1 LRFGIDQAPT
11 AKAFIE
17 RDPCAGGL
25 LSVVGDVDSAWK
37 RNGALALL
45 ARVAA
50 FAVALSAIAV
60 AAPNLAPGL
69 LSAAL
74 HGAGPSPLP
83 AAAPAPPVQ
92 PPALPA
98 APRLDSH
105 HVALAANAEGHF
117 VADAVIDG
125 RTVPVMVDTG
135 ATTVALT
142 DKTARRLGIYP
153 SSAAYTER
161 LATAN
166 GVIMAARVTLDEVRL
181 GSVALRDVTAVI
193 VPGNALPVDLLGM
206 SFLGR
211 LSKFE
216 IAAGQLVLSQ

>member
-1 LRFGIDQAPT
+1 M
-11 AKAFIE
+11 
-17 RDPCAGGL
+17 
-25 LSVVGDVDSAWK
+25 
-37 RNGALALL
+37 L

-50 FAVALSAIAV
+50 FAVVLSALAV
-60 AAPNLAPGL
+60 AAPSVAPGL
-69 LSAAL
+69 LSAVL
-74 HGAGPSPLP
+74 HGSDAPAPS
-83 AAAPAPPVQ
+83 AAAPALPVQ
-92 PPALPA
+92 PAALPA
-98 APRLDSH
+98 APRLDSRR
-105 HVALAANAEGHF
+105 VALAANAEGHF
-117 VADAVIDG
+117 VAEAVIDG

-153 SSAAYTER
+153 PSAAYTER

-166 GVIMAARVTLDEVRL
+166 GVILAARVTLDEVHV
-181 GSVALRDVTAVI
+181 GNVALRGVTAVI

-206 SFLGR
+206 SFLSR

>member
-1 LRFGIDQAPT
+1 M
-11 AKAFIE
+11 
-17 RDPCAGGL
+17 
-25 LSVVGDVDSAWK
+25 
-37 RNGALALL
+37 L

-50 FAVALSAIAV
+50 FAVVLSALAV

-74 HGAGPSPLP
+74 HGSGSRSLP
-83 AAAPAPPVQ
+83 ATAPAPPVQ
-92 PPALPA
+92 PVALPA

-105 HVALAANAEGHF
+105 RVALAANAEGHF
-117 VADAVIDG
+117 VAEAVIDG

-153 SSAAYTER
+153 AAAAYNER

-181 GSVALRDVTAVI
+181 GNVALRDVTAVI

-216 IAAGQLVLSQ
+216 IAAGELVLSQ